1 MAYKQTY
8 ELQRIYMG
16 WFMMDMVPVYEG
28 KTKFGIIV
36 SVEKDSTM
44 AADSE
49 MCVYSLY

>member
-1 MAYKQTY
+1 
-8 ELQRIYMG
+8 
-16 WFMMDMVPVYEG
+16 MMEMVPVDEG